1 MTGDHAEAEEAEEVE
16 VTSTIARED
25 TEVRMRSRSVDGRFM
40 LLTNLQTMILKIAD
54 LSAAA
59 MKNLSQ

>member
-25 TEVRMRSRSVDGRFM
+25 TEVRMRSRTVDGRFM

-54 LSAAA
+54 LSAAV